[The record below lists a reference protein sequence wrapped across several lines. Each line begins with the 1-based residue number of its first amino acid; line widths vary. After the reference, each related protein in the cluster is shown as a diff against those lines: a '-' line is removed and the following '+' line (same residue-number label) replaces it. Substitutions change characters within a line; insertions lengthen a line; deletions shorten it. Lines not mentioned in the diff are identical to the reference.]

1 MIDDKLSVDLCDKE
15 IKNNINNRE
24 KFLFNK
30 MFFPKIKFG
39 EAFVFN
45 PFVYHG
51 SIHHKNKSSRI
62 SLDVRLQRLDRPLF
76 QKYNDFFTTLNL

>member
-1 MIDDKLSVDLCDKE
+1 
-15 IKNNINNRE
+15 
-24 KFLFNK
+24 

-39 EAFVFN
+39 EALVFN

-51 SIHHKNKSSRI
+51 SIHHKNKRSRI

-76 QKYNDFFTTLNL
+76 QKYNDFLEIPSKSNVKSSKSAKIAP